1 MTPTLRGFE
10 VIQLSRD
17 FRDATK
23 FLKMQGDTYHQ
34 DYKRERWNYLYS
46 KMRKKV
52 HFTDAKLPSHND
64 VFFHG
69 DFAFLMSYNDVCL
82 HTVALSSCSDF
93 LIRTFTQ
100 NCDCT

>member
-1 MTPTLRGFE
+1 MTLKGGDQKCKEIPPSLRATTKTLNVKGRTTYNLKMRE
-10 VIQLSRD
+10 KAH
-17 FRDATK
+17 FRDTK
-23 FLKMQGDTYHQ
+23 LH
-34 DYKRERWNYLYS
+34 
-46 KMRKKV
+46 
-52 HFTDAKLPSHND
+52 SHND

-82 HTVALSSCSDF
+82 HTVALFSCSDF